1 MLDLHNFKLKSSPN
15 QYFVAPPGFATAA
28 AAHRPS
34 PEFPWPAA
42 DLARRFR
49 AVAQAEPRV
58 TLEEETAGGLRF
70 DLVQRSALFRFPDT
84 VSIEVIPLGDSR
96 STLAI
101 YSRSTYGYSDLGV
114 NHKRIE
120 RWLARLAETR

>member
-1 MLDLHNFKLKSSPN
+1 
-15 QYFVAPPGFATAA
+15 
-28 AAHRPS
+28 
-34 PEFPWPAA
+34 
-42 DLARRFR
+42 
-49 AVAQAEPRV
+49 
-58 TLEEETAGGLRF
+58 LRF

-114 NHKRIE
+114 NRKRIE